1 MRCAGSKE
9 RLTLGDTIAP
19 SPRSQ
24 WCAVEVGKAR
34 GEELGGLR
42 ELLGGRKKLDPSAES
57 PKREEGLRRFAQR
70 ASEAG
75 AHIDASVQHRLGEW
89 H

>member
-1 MRCAGSKE
+1 M
-9 RLTLGDTIAP
+9 
-19 SPRSQ
+19 
-24 WCAVEVGKAR
+24 GKAR

-42 ELLGGRKKLDPSAES
+42 DLLGGRKKLDPSAES
-57 PKREEGLRRFAQR
+57 PKREEGLRRFARR

-75 AHIDASVQHRLGEW
+75 AHTDASIRHRLGEW